1 MIYYRRCILI
11 AVVLLSCPSLVWGNE
26 FRLVPSISIKE
37 EYNDN
42 IFFLTDDIR
51 NDFITTISPSL
62 EMVNNTEKLETKFVG
77 PAGQVRLCR

>member
-42 IFFLTDDIR
+42 IFF
-51 NDFITTISPSL
+51 
-62 EMVNNTEKLETKFVG
+62 
-77 PAGQVRLCR
+77 